1 MHSLARIAEA
11 ANKLQKQLAEPK
23 KKKKKTLTSDLLN
36 IPKLLYLCESF
47 FKQIIMLHF
56 EDFIR

>member
-11 ANKLQKQLAEPK
+11 ANKLQKQLAEP
-23 KKKKKTLTSDLLN
+23 KKKKTLTSDLLN

>member
-11 ANKLQKQLAEPK
+11 ANKLQKQLAEP

>member
-1 MHSLARIAEA
+1 MHSLARTAEA
-11 ANKLQKQLAEPK
+11 ANKLQKQLTETK
-23 KKKKKTLTSDLLN
+23 KKKKLTSDLLN

>member
-1 MHSLARIAEA
+1 MHSLACTAEA

-23 KKKKKTLTSDLLN
+23 KKLTSDLLS
-36 IPKLLYLCESF
+36 IPKLLYVCESF

>member
-1 MHSLARIAEA
+1 MHSLARTAEA
-11 ANKLQKQLAEPK
+11 ANKLQKQLTETK
-23 KKKKKTLTSDLLN
+23 KKKLTSDLLN